1 MTTETHDIDTTTEQ
15 SSEIEQQAHVSTNQR
30 VLRQIK
36 SDPLALI
43 GGSVV
48 LLVSAV
54 AVFSAVDQF
63 LLGRR
68 LITALLNDPYA
79 TNRDARLVG
88 PSFEYLLGT
97 DHQGRDVLARVI
109 YGARTSIFVGLTAVT
124 TAAVLGI
131 LIGAVTA
138 YYGNAIDMVGMR
150 AMDVLLA
157 FPAILLAIGLLAAF
171 GRGITNVIVAIAIVY
186 TPIFARVARS
196 EFLAEKAEEYVD
208 AARVIGY
215 PDRRIML
222 RELLPNCLTS
232 ITVQFTFSL
241 ALAIIAEASLS
252 FLGVGVSPVTPSWGM
267 MLSQARD
274 YMTTAWWFSL
284 FPGLSIAL
292 TVFAFNI
299 LGDSL
304 RDALDPEE
312 GGKGGGM
319 I

>member
-1 MTTETHDIDTTTEQ
+1 MTTETNDVADATEQ
-15 SSEIEQQAHVSTNQR
+15 ADKIEQQAHVTTKQR
-30 VLRQIK
+30 VLRQILA
-36 SDPLALI
+36 DPLAMV
-43 GGSVV
+43 GGSVIA
-48 LLVSAV
+48 LVFAV
-54 AVFSAVDQF
+54 AIFSAVDQF
-63 LLGRR
+63 LLERR

-79 TNRDARLVG
+79 TNREARLLG
-88 PSFEYLLGT
+88 PSVEYPMGT
-97 DHQGRDVLARVI
+97 DHQGRDVMARVI
-109 YGARTSIFVGLTAVT
+109 YGTRTSIFVGVTAVT
-124 TAAVLGI
+124 TAAVFGI

-138 YYGNAIDMVGMR
+138 YYGNLTDMIGMR

-157 FPAILLAIGLLAAF
+157 FPAILLAIGLLAVF
-171 GRGITNVIVAIAIVY
+171 GRGITNVIIAITIVY

-196 EFLAEKAEEYVD
+196 EFLSEKSEEYVD

-215 PDRRIML
+215 PDRRIMI

-252 FLGVGVSPVTPSWGM
+252 FLGVGVSPITPSWGM

-274 YMTTAWWFSL
+274 YMTIAWWFSL
-284 FPGLSIAL
+284 FPGVSIAI
-292 TVFAFNI
+292 TVFSFNI

-312 GGKGGGM
+312 GSGGGGM

>member
-1 MTTETHDIDTTTEQ
+1 MTTETHDSADTTDQ
-15 SSEIEQQAHVSTNQR
+15 IDEIDRRAHVTTNQR
-30 VLRQIK
+30 VLRQIL
-36 SDPLALI
+36 SDPLAMV
-43 GGSVV
+43 GGSVI
-48 LLVSAV
+48 LVVFAV
-54 AVFSAVDQF
+54 SIFSAVDQF
-63 LLGRR
+63 LLERR

-88 PSFEYLLGT
+88 PSLEYPMGT
-97 DHQGRDVLARVI
+97 DHQGRDVMARVI
-109 YGARTSIFVGLTAVT
+109 YGTRTSIFVGVTAVT
-124 TAAVLGI
+124 TAAAFGI

-138 YYGNAIDMVGMR
+138 YYGNLTDMVGMR

-171 GRGITNVIVAIAIVY
+171 GRGITNVIVAITIVY
-186 TPIFARVARS
+186 TPVFARVARS
-196 EFLAEKAEEYVD
+196 EFLSEKSEEYVD

-215 PDRRIML
+215 PDRRIII

-252 FLGVGVSPVTPSWGM
+252 FLGVGVSPITPSWGM

-284 FPGLSIAL
+284 FPGLSIAI
-292 TVFAFNI
+292 TVFSFNL

-304 RDALDPEE
+304 RDALDPED